1 MISVTVIPLAVSEEA
16 VPAESEAVVFLV
28 IRTAEVFVTACDE
41 PMSFCVVMLS
51 ISSADRYMRARN
63 PAALVCVTVFT
74 NKFLAA
80 GDGPRQMI
88 PITPK
93 KRRQSRKSAAK
104 RTENKR
110 KNKHTKRS
118 SEQNLSGLCFRAA
131 CPEPEA
137 GRLSCELR
145 AVNHRF
151 LEIGFR
157 LPEELRVL
165 EPNMRERISAK
176 VSRGKLDVSMRI
188 AGSQA
193 PGA

>member
-110 KNKHTKRS
+110 KNKHTKV
-118 SEQNLSGLCFRAA
+118 
-131 CPEPEA
+131 
-137 GRLSCELR
+137 RLECETYF
-145 AVNHRF
+145 F
-151 LEIGFR
+151 L
-157 LPEELRVL
+157 L
-165 EPNMRERISAK
+165 
-176 VSRGKLDVSMRI
+176 LDARMCI
-188 AGSQA
+188 FFLYLFLYMI
-193 PGA
+193 